1 MRKNL
6 PKHKGDPVTTTIAFD
21 RITYK
26 KLRLLAIE
34 KDTNVRDL
42 VRQAVDEYLSQLNK
56 KGGKK
61 P

>member
-1 MRKNL
+1 MRKSL
-6 PKHKGDPVTTTIAFD
+6 PKQKGDHVTTTIAFG

-26 KLRLLAIE
+26 KLRLLAVE

>member
-1 MRKNL
+1 MRKKL
-6 PKHKGDPVTTTIAFD
+6 TKQKGEPVTTTIAFD

-26 KLRLLAIE
+26 KLRLLAVE

-56 KGGKK
+56 KWGKK

>member
-1 MRKNL
+1 M
-6 PKHKGDPVTTTIAFD
+6 TTTIAFD

-26 KLRLLAIE
+26 KLRLLAVE

>member
-1 MRKNL
+1 MRKKL
-6 PKHKGDPVTTTIAFD
+6 TKHKDEPVTTTIAFD

-26 KLRLLAIE
+26 KLRLLAVE